1 LSSIEYP
8 QYVLGAFIV
17 PHPPIIMPEVGRG
30 GEEAIRNT
38 QNAYRAAMRRAA
50 ELSPDTVVILSPHSV
65 MYSDYFHISPG
76 VAASGDFSQFHAP
89 GVRVEAVYDED
100 FAATLAER
108 SAQSGIPAGTRG
120 ERTRELDHG
129 TMIPLRFLQEFGTG
143 FKIVRVGVSGLS
155 PLVHYRL
162 GQIIARTADEL
173 ERRIIVIA
181 SGDLSHKLRP
191 DGPYGFAPE
200 GPVFDREITGMM
212 ASGDFL
218 GMLQIDPELAE
229 AAAECGLHAFWVMAG
244 ALDRKAVKSELL
256 SYEGPFGVGYGVAV
270 FEVEGEDDARDFGR
284 QFGAEARARMEKRK
298 AGEDPYVR
306 LARLS
311 LETYVQTGR
320 FADLPDDLP
329 VELTGR
335 TAGAFVSLKK
345 DGRLRGCIGTIEPT
359 QSSLAKEILNNAV
372 SAGLRD
378 PRFAP
383 VTEDE
388 LSGLV
393 YSVDV
398 LGEPEPIDSKWQL
411 DVKRYGVIV
420 EKGHRRGLLLPDLAG
435 VDTPEKQIEIARQ
448 KANIAPDEPVAL
460 LRFEVVRHK

>member
-1 LSSIEYP
+1 MNSIEYP
-8 QYVLGAFIV
+8 QDVLAAFAV

-30 GEEAIRNT
+30 GETAIRNT

-50 ELSPDTVVILSPHSV
+50 ELQPETVVLISPHSV

-76 VAASGDFSQFHAP
+76 TAASGDFSQFHAP
-89 GVRVEAVYDED
+89 DVRVEAVYDED
-100 FAATLAER
+100 FVAALSER
-108 SAQSGIPAGTRG
+108 SARSGIPAGTRG

-129 TMIPLRFLQEFGTG
+129 TIIPLRFLQEFGAG
-143 FKIVRVGVSGLS
+143 FRLVRIGVSGLS

-162 GQIIARTADEL
+162 GQSITRTAEEL

-181 SGDLSHKLRP
+181 SGDLSHKLRH
-191 DGPYGFAPE
+191 DGPYGYAPE
-200 GPVFDREITGMM
+200 GPAFDQKITEMM
-212 ASGDFL
+212 AAGDFL
-218 GMLQIDPELAE
+218 GMLQMEPEFAD
-229 AAAECGLHAFWVMAG
+229 AAAECGLRAFWVMAG
-244 ALDRKAVKSELL
+244 ALDRKAVKSSLL
-256 SYEGPFGVGYGVAV
+256 SYEGPFGVGYGVAA
-270 FEVEGEDDARDFGR
+270 FEVEGDDNARDFGR
-284 QFGAEARARMEKRK
+284 QFGAEARARIEQRK
-298 AGEDPYVR
+298 TSEDPYVR

-311 LETYVQTGR
+311 LETYVKTGR
-320 FADLPDDLP
+320 FADLPCGLP
-329 VELTGR
+329 EEITQKA
-335 TAGAFVSLKK
+335 AGAFVSLKK

-359 QSSLAKEILNNAV
+359 QPSLAKEILYNAV

-388 LSGLV
+388 LSQLV

-398 LGEPEPIDSKWQL
+398 LGEPEPIDSAGQL

-420 EKGHRRGLLLPDLAG
+420 EKGRRRGLLLPDLTG

-448 KANIAPDEPVAL
+448 KANIAPDEPVSL
-460 LRFEVVRHK
+460 WRFEVVRHK